1 MKPIAITEYSQL
13 LKLYCVDLLT
23 NPIILTIF
31 NYNRYIQTKFQFFIM
46 TTCYPDT
53 MTVKRDLQRRIEDYV
68 VTYCK
73 TLEENFKQGQLRSY
87 KRNIQENRF
96 PENSKYYQERIEEIN
111 NGTANLYKF
120 DYTVGKKFIKVFNL
134 QYQESNEY
142 LGTKSGYRSGSVHC
156 FVDKNTGQVYKPA
169 SWKAPAKIVRFDLRL
184 ITDREFLFNPNNIDW
199 AGGHLYLR

>member
-1 MKPIAITEYSQL
+1 
-13 LKLYCVDLLT
+13 
-23 NPIILTIF
+23 
-31 NYNRYIQTKFQFFIM
+31 M

-96 PENSKYYQERIEEIN
+96 PENTKYYQERIEEIN

-120 DYTVGKKFIKVFNL
+120 VYKTGKKFHKVYFL
-134 QYQESNEY
+134 EYQESNEY
-142 LGTKSGYRSGSVHC
+142 LGTKSGYTSGSVHC